1 MSNLTKYLLLSLL
14 SLGLLSACNESANK
28 TEKSASVE
36 KSRNTSNSKEQEVEE
51 KVILFF
57 GNSLT
62 AGYQLQPE
70 EAFSALIQNRLDSLG
85 YDYNVVNAGVSGETT
100 AGGNSRIDWV
110 LQQQDIDIF
119 MLELGGNDGLRGIPV
134 QETTENLKS
143 IIDKV
148 RAKDPSTEIILAGMM
163 IPPNMGADY
172 SNNFKNIFPKVAKEK
187 EVTLL
192 PFLLKDVAGET
203 SLNLNDGIHP
213 NAKGHKIVAENV
225 WEVLQPMLEK

>member
-1 MSNLTKYLLLSLL
+1 MKYLLLAFISISLL
-14 SLGLLSACNESANK
+14 TACNEAENK
-28 TEKSASVE
+28 TKETKTVEREGSFPKEVE
-36 KSRNTSNSKEQEVEE
+36 KVTKE

-110 LQQQDIDIF
+110 LQQQHIDIF
-119 MLELGGNDGLRGIPV
+119 MLELGGNDGLRGMPI

-148 RAKDPSTEIILAGMM
+148 QAKDPDTKIILAGMM
-163 IPPNMGADY
+163 IPPNMGAAY
-172 SNNFKNIFPKVAKEK
+172 SEEFKNIFPQVAEEK
-187 EVTLL
+187 GVYLL

-203 SLNLNDGIHP
+203 SLNLQDGIHP

-225 WEVLQPMLEK
+225 WEVLKPILEK